1 MYSWK
6 NIKTLSKETSTLK
19 KPKKKTQWIAKKM
32 QANQNDVIK

>member
-19 KPKKKTQWIAKKM
+19 KTKKTQWIAKKM